1 LVSFPKA
8 GSKADPKF
16 VNKAVVKQYLGRQV
30 YQPKKGWEWE
40 DLKYGTVL
48 EASANVNII
57 GINNTLIMLLPNG
70 KESKV
75 IGPLKF
81 SVNNLLKGV
90 NLYKYMNVT
99 K

>member
-1 LVSFPKA
+1 M
-8 GSKADPKF
+8 
-16 VNKAVVKQYLGRQV
+16 GRQV
-30 YQPKKGWEWE
+30 FQPKKGWEWE

-48 EASANVNII
+48 NASASVNII
-57 GINNTLIMLLPNG
+57 GINNTLIMVLPDG

-81 SVNNLLKGV
+81 SVDNLLKGK